1 LSTGGLN
8 NVSNVGI
15 SQIQGVNGNL
25 YPNIF
30 NDTDLSMMDE
40 MNKIL
45 VGFKGDGNSVL
56 SKQRLSLKTR
66 FKHQR

>member
-1 LSTGGLN
+1 M
-8 NVSNVGI
+8 
-15 SQIQGVNGNL
+15 NGNL

-56 SKQRLSLKTR
+56 SKQRLSFKTR
-66 FKHQR
+66 FKH